1 MQVLALQ
8 QLDEWL
14 VQGVKQSKLGK
25 MSNYGK
31 IEAIIPAKWK
41 IQKNYLQ
48 KKKAKKNWTSLRNPE
63 QSKQGV
69 LWKKIILI
77 LSFEFVGYESTQNL
91 MLIAN
96 YS

>member
-1 MQVLALQ
+1 M
-8 QLDEWL
+8 EN
-14 VQGVKQSKLGK
+14 SKELF
-25 MSNYGK
+25 
-31 IEAIIPAKWK
+31 AKEEG
-41 IQKNYLQ
+41 
-48 KKKAKKNWTSLRNPE
+48 KKKHWTSLRDPE

-96 YS
+96 FS